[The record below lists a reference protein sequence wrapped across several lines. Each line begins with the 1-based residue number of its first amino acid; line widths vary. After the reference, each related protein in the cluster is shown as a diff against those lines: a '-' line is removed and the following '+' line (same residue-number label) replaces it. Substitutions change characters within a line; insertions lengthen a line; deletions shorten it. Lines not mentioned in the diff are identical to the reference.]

1 MTAPTCAPA
10 PLTGPPTPRGPLAVV
25 AAASRLHLD
34 ASFRGLFGIRGR
46 FTDVAGY
53 IDVGD
58 DLEGTRMRIDV
69 RAASLTTGSATRDA
83 MLSAAGLIDPDA
95 GPLLRFR
102 PRRIARR
109 GTALVVDGLVGTDR
123 AVAPLRLDVELP
135 LAAPGHRA
143 RAAGPRRDRPG
154 HDRRPADPPRR
165 GTHARPDLHAGP
177 DGGAAPGTPDTSH
190 TACAIRTH
198 AAACVRSAHGV

>member
-10 PLTGPPTPRGPLAVV
+10 LLDPAAGLPTRGRWRVV
-25 AAASRLHLD
+25 AAASRLHMD

-95 GPLLRFR
+95 GPVLRFAS
-102 PRRIARR
+102 RRIARR
-109 GTALVVDGLVGTDR
+109 GAALVVDGLIGTDR

-135 LAAPGHRA
+135 LAAPATVLGLRA
-143 RAAGPRRDRPG
+143 RGGIDRDTIGALLTRPG
-154 HDRRPADPPRR
+154 VERMLGPTSTLDLTVALRPAP
-165 GTHARPDLHAGP
+165 
-177 DGGAAPGTPDTSH
+177 
-190 TACAIRTH
+190 
-198 AAACVRSAHGV
+198 